1 MEDYLFRRA
10 AIEDVS
16 FIAEVIIEAEKSS
29 SGNLS
34 FSSLFN
40 LTEDEV
46 KALLIK
52 MLNEEIEGC
61 EFSISSYIVA
71 EYNNKPVAAIGAWIE
86 EFDGNLPSAILKAN
100 LISSIFP
107 KESLQY
113 LKSKLDIISE
123 LQIEREK
130 LALQLEYSYVINEH
144 RGKGLYGKIIHKLI
158 DEALIQCP
166 ELKKVQFQVYKT
178 TSQVIGFF
186 EKQNYQI
193 VKIFKSNHPDILNY
207 LPCGEKLLM
216 EKTFK

>member
-1 MEDYLFRRA
+1 MEEYAFRRA

-52 MLNEEIEGC
+52 ILNEEVEGC
-61 EFSISSYIVA
+61 EFSINSYIVA
-71 EYNNKPVAAIGAWIE
+71 EYNKKPVAAIGAWIE

-100 LISSIFP
+100 LISAIFP

-158 DEALIQCP
+158 EDALIQYP

-178 TSQVIGFF
+178 TTQVIGFF
-186 EKQNYQI
+186 EKQNYQV

-207 LPCGEKLLM
+207 LPCDEKLLM